1 MRLADKFLLWVL
13 SACLCY
19 YHMDNSNN
27 TRGSFA
33 KGTQKGKKHIG
44 YDQSQHR
51 AYLEDFI
58 TNYHSLNATKCCREK
73 GLSRQIFRGWWANR
87 EQILDERNTF
97 SPKRKLDITY
107 PMFVSMNHQSY
118 YVLMI
123 V

>member
-1 MRLADKFLLWVL
+1 MRLADTFLLWVP
-13 SACLCY
+13 SACLRFY
-19 YHMDNSNN
+19 QIDNSSN
-27 TRGSFA
+27 TRASFA
-33 KGTQKGKKHIG
+33 KGAQKGKKHIG

-58 TNYHSLNATKCCREK
+58 TNYHSLNGTKCCREK
-73 GLSRQIFRGWWANR
+73 GLSRQTFRGWRANR